1 MEYQQLP
8 KIELHVHLDTS
19 LSYQV
24 VKQLRPDTDQ
34 DYFEQHFIAPDK
46 CNDLADYISRAESS
60 IQLMQTREGLRAVT
74 LDLFRQFQADNVIYA
89 EVRFAPLEHTR
100 MDLTAEQVVQAVN
113 DAVAEGREK
122 TGIQVGI
129 ILCTLRHFSE
139 QQSMQ
144 TVKLV
149 EQFKHEHVC
158 GFDIAAD
165 EVHYPIDNH
174 ISAFEYAQEHQLNRT
189 AHAGEARGAES
200 VWETLKHFK
209 PYRIGHGVRSVED
222 PMLLDYLNEH
232 SIHLE
237 VCPTSNVQT
246 GVFNKLRDHSLP
258 QLKAHQI
265 SVGINTDGRGLSN
278 VTLADEYCKLADIF
292 GWTSED
298 FFNCNLE
305 AVKHAFT
312 SPEVKAKLEER
323 IRYAYANL

>member
-1 MEYQQLP
+1 MEYQQRP

-19 LSYQV
+19 LSYEV
-24 VKQLRPDTDQ
+24 VKELRPGTAPK
-34 DYFEQHFIAPDK
+34 YFNTHFIAPPK
-46 CNDLADYISRAESS
+46 CEDLADYIARAESS
-60 IQLMQTREGLRAVT
+60 IQLMQTWEGLRAVT

-113 DAVAEGREK
+113 DAVVEGHEK
-122 TGIQVGI
+122 TGIQVGV

-144 TVKLV
+144 TVQLV
-149 EQFKHEHVC
+149 EQFKAEQVC

-200 VWETLKHFK
+200 VWETLNHFK
-209 PYRIGHGVRSVED
+209 PHRIGHGVRSVED
-222 PMLLDYLNEH
+222 PMLLDYLKEH
-232 SIHLE
+232 FIHLE

-246 GVFNKLRDHSLP
+246 DVFDKLQDHSLP

-278 VTLADEYCKLADIF
+278 VTLADEYNKLNQTF
-292 GWTSED
+292 GWNKQD
-298 FFNCNLE
+298 FLRCNLE
-305 AVKHAFT
+305 ALKHAFT
-312 SPEVKAKLEER
+312 TPERKAVLRER
-323 IRYAYANL
+323 LIDGYQVD